1 MILCIIIPFQVVCI
15 VFCLALHIHRK
26 MTNYLFFMLML
37 RYYEGLQ
44 RCVGLYS
51 ENGQF
56 SPDEIDR
63 LDTLY
68 KTLGQ
73 QFKRSSAVKV
83 AQSILVLYSIVFF
96 LV

>member
-1 MILCIIIPFQVVCI
+1 
-15 VFCLALHIHRK
+15 
-26 MTNYLFFMLML
+26 MLML

-68 KTLGQ
+68 KALGQ

-83 AQSILVLYSIVFF
+83 AQSILVLNSYIFF
-96 LV
+96 SLIACLHLHA